1 MKTSLATYLVA
12 AWLLAPLLA
21 GLAAWPSIWGSGSAA
36 LDYLL
41 PLPVSGGVLHLP
53 SLLGG
58 ALLLVLRQRGAGA
71 AAWWGRVGT
80 AAMAGAG
87 SVLLI
92 DLHALALAWHSD
104 GAWPS
109 AGHGLSQNPVGLF
122 LLVDGLLALL
132 WPGRP
137 TARPGARTRLAGMLL
152 ALGVPLLLLA
162 VQWQQLPVHRHE
174 LLIGASRPGPA
185 RGDETKAVYTQL
197 PMQPARLAD
206 ALARQGLLPHPR
218 DDVNVQDQALVFFD
232 SLADAQRLNL
242 ANARLTWCRY
252 EDGSAEQWL
261 PGAGDCF
268 GGHLNFS
275 ERLLERYSGLDPGL
289 SPPVR
294 SLLAR
299 GLLCQ
304 ELRTAA
310 ECKSVAHER
319 AQLREH
325 TALSDVDREALR
337 RLD

>member
-1 MKTSLATYLVA
+1 MKIQLAIYLVA

-21 GLAAWPSIWGSGSAA
+21 GLAAWPGVWGGDSAA

-41 PLPVSGGVLHLP
+41 PLPITGGLLHLP

-58 ALLLVLRQRGAGA
+58 ALLLVLRQRGAGTA
-71 AAWWGRVGT
+71 PWWGRVGA

-87 SVLLI
+87 AALLV
-92 DLHALALAWHSD
+92 DLGALAQAWHSD
-104 GAWPS
+104 SPWPLS
-109 AGHGLSQNPVGLF
+109 GRWLSQNPLGLF

-137 TARPGARTRLAGMLL
+137 AAAPAARTRLAGALL
-152 ALGVPLLLLA
+152 ALGLPLLLLA
-162 VQWQQLPVHRHE
+162 AQWQQLPVHRHE

-185 RGDETKAVYTQL
+185 RGDETTAIFTRL
-197 PMQPARLAD
+197 PMQPASLAD

-232 SLADAQRLNL
+232 SLADAQRLDL
-242 ANARLTWCRY
+242 AKARLTWCRY
-252 EDGSAEQWL
+252 EDGSAERWI

-268 GGHLNFS
+268 SGHRNFS
-275 ERLLERYSGLDPGL
+275 ERLAERYDSLAPGL

-304 ELRTAA
+304 ELSMAA
-310 ECKSVAHER
+310 ECRGLAQER
-319 AQLREH
+319 DQLRGRA
-325 TALSDVDREALR
+325 ALSDVDREALR
-337 RLD
+337 GLD

>member
-1 MKTSLATYLVA
+1 MKIQLAIYLVA

-21 GLAAWPSIWGSGSAA
+21 GLAAWPSVWGGGSAA

-41 PLPVSGGVLHLP
+41 PLPISGGVLHLP

-58 ALLLVLRQRGAGA
+58 ALLLVLRQRGAGTA
-71 AAWWGRVGT
+71 PWWGRVGA

-87 SVLLI
+87 AALLI
-92 DLHALALAWHSD
+92 DLSALAQAWHSD
-104 GAWPS
+104 SAWPLT
-109 AGHGLSQNPVGLF
+109 GRWLSQNPLGLF

-137 TARPGARTRLAGMLL
+137 AARPSVRTRLLGVLL
-152 ALGVPLLLLA
+152 ALGLPLLLLA
-162 VQWQQLPVHRHE
+162 AQWRQLPVHRHE

-185 RGDETKAVYTQL
+185 RGDETTAIYTRL
-197 PMQPARLAD
+197 PMQPAPLAD

-242 ANARLTWCRY
+242 TNARLTWCRY
-252 EDGSAEQWL
+252 EDGSAERWI

-268 GGHLNFS
+268 GGHRNFS
-275 ERLLERYSGLDPGL
+275 ERLAERHSGLDPGL

-299 GLLCQ
+299 WLLCQ
-304 ELRTAA
+304 ELSNAA
-310 ECKSVAHER
+310 ECSGLARER
-319 AQLREH
+319 EQLRGRAE
-325 TALSDVDREALR
+325 LSDLDREALR